1 MQCAKGACYMER
13 STVAHLVEELGVA
26 HKLHSRF
33 L

>member
-1 MQCAKGACYMER
+1 MER